1 LALAKKPL
9 GSSETGTLKASMDIL
24 RLEVE
29 GMGKA
34 HQSIASQMKTELEEP
49 LTAFSSTMRERRK
62 IVQGGCEKILK
73 LKMQQTQ
80 QVNKVIRPIASRQ
93 QTAALIL

>member
-1 LALAKKPL
+1 
-9 GSSETGTLKASMDIL
+9 MDIL